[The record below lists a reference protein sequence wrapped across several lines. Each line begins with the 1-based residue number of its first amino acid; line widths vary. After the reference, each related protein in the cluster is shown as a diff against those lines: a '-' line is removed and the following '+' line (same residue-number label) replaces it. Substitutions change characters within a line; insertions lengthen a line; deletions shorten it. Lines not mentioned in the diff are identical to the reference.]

1 MEKIFEKY
9 ETFICILLIILY
21 IVVNSFCMQN
31 FGVEDYRST
40 IINTIFSGVLI
51 LLIMLLKRKEYY
63 GFTRVKSIKQYLYF
77 IPLALMVSANLFN
90 GININNTTEEIVF
103 HILTM
108 INIGFIEEVIFR
120 GFLFKMMEKDNLKVA
135 IIVNAITF
143 GIGHIINLFNGA
155 DLISTLIQVC
165 YAMCGGYLFV
175 ILFYK
180 SKSIVPCIVTH
191 SMINA
196 LSIFNIENNVSRF
209 ISPIFLI
216 VVSLSYAIYISKYV
230 KVEESNIENEIKNN
244 N

>member
-216 VVSLSYAIYISKYV
+216 VVSLSYAIYISKCV
-230 KVEESNIENEIKNN
+230 KVEGNNTEKKN
-244 N
+244 

>member
-31 FGVEDYRST
+31 FGVEDYRSA

-77 IPLALMVSANLFN
+77 IPLVLMVSANLFN

-155 DLISTLIQVC
+155 DLIPTLIQVC

-180 SKSIVPCIVTH
+180 SKSIVPCIITH

-216 VVSLSYAIYISKYV
+216 AVSLSYAIYISKCI
-230 KVEESNIENEIKNN
+230 KVEENNIEKLKD
-244 N
+244 

>member
-216 VVSLSYAIYISKYV
+216 VVSLSYAIYISKCI
-230 KVEESNIENEIKNN
+230 KVEENNMEKKN
-244 N
+244 

>member
-216 VVSLSYAIYISKYV
+216 VVSLSYAIYISKCV
-230 KVEESNIENEIKNN
+230 
-244 N
+244 

>member
-216 VVSLSYAIYISKYV
+216 VVSLSYAIYISKCV

>member
-40 IINTIFSGVLI
+40 IIKTIFSGVLI

-143 GIGHIINLFNGA
+143 GIGHIINLFNCA

-216 VVSLSYAIYISKYV
+216 VVSLSYAIYISKCI
-230 KVEESNIENEIKNN
+230 KVEENNMEKKN
-244 N
+244 

>member
-155 DLISTLIQVC
+155 DLIPTLIQVC

-180 SKSIVPCIVTH
+180 SKSIVPCIITH

-216 VVSLSYAIYISKYV
+216 VVSLSYAIYINKCI
-230 KVEESNIENEIKNN
+230 KVEENNIEKKS
-244 N
+244 